1 MSLTFKEMDYAGSI
15 MSKFPPKEDSFKE
28 LKDVTG
34 TRLIWES
41 TITVE
46 NLKTSKSFLDSMK
59 VIGCIQESDN
69 TSLQVFVSEGT
80 GRSLRIR
87 VRGDDKVHVT
97 LVFGESKCPSVRCEK
112 KLEVIDWPNSC
123 SLYADVKKNTDK
135 VHFTSDKVVSKFGEN
150 THGLQTGPLDV

>member
-1 MSLTFKEMDYAGSI
+1 
-15 MSKFPPKEDSFKE
+15 MSKFPPKENSFVE
-28 LKDVTG
+28 VKDVTG

-46 NLKTSKSFLDSMK
+46 NLETSKSFLDSMK
-59 VIGCIQESDN
+59 VVGCIREYGN

-87 VRGDDKVHVT
+87 VSGDDKVHVT

-123 SLYADVKKNTDK
+123 SLYVDVKKDIYK
-135 VHFTSDKVVSKFGEN
+135 VHFTTDKVITEFGEK
-150 THGLQTGPLDV
+150 THCLQTGPLDV